1 MKNKLRK
8 RQFFY
13 RMFLVLSVL
22 IFAFL
27 FVLTGILELRALKA
41 QNEKQTAELH
51 DRAMNF
57 SARLNQEVE
66 KFANLAAK
74 LNEVSW
80 VRHVM
85 SDSPILNTGIS
96 GFRRTEIAAEIGIYA
111 SILNRADSLHVVF
124 PRHDQAIGK
133 LGWTT
138 LADCLSEIGI
148 PGAEREKVLF
158 LLRDESRSSVFSVR
172 TGERGFLNSGMLLIQ
187 RIDATTAPRA
197 KLLLFFSERSLLKF
211 LSMDEVQMLESVR
224 FYSSSGEDIYRLQ
237 GDGKNRGVGYTYQ
250 SAFPSMDLR
259 YEIVLRAESAH
270 PLLPL
275 LILFSFLIGSM
286 ALAAGSGWLLT
297 KRMYSPIQQLMTHV
311 GVDAETVGDESEA
324 MSRVFSRLMEDRQR
338 NEQQV
343 QQYLLFARMHYLQRL
358 LWGEYDEERL
368 EAKLREYCIPFTR
381 EMNYAVLLLHVGE
394 KSVARRADLAALVQ
408 GTLAEMGMVY
418 EWVEAR
424 ENEFFAIVYQQ
435 DGETLRQMLEQL
447 ECRCQEMEAYG
458 TGFDVLASAVASGMD
473 ALPILYQGL
482 TEQYQQ
488 KNNLLAHIERRK
500 QYFLPIGWEENL
512 VHDVRAGN
520 ERGMGKTLVLLER
533 ENLRMY
539 GDAAALR
546 HLAVYLLSVIHRLL
560 DETGIDSPDVTAA
573 IGRAIAAS
581 AGAESFAAI
590 RQAFEL
596 LCQERKAQY
605 DRLVPQRAEQVRD
618 YVQAHFCEYSLT
630 QQAVAERFDMTASS
644 MSKLFKSAYGVNFV
658 DYLRN
663 IRVDRAKELMA
674 GGMTN
679 LAQIAKA
686 VGYENDLTFK
696 RAFQKCETLTPHAY
710 LQERARTAHRGV
722 FR

>member
-8 RQFFY
+8 RQYFY

-51 DRAMNF
+51 NRAMNF

-138 LADCLSEIGI
+138 LVGCLSEIGI

-237 GDGKNRGVGYTYQ
+237 GDGKNRGVGYTYL

-447 ECRCQEMEAYG
+447 ECRFQEMEAYG
-458 TGFDVLASAVASGMD
+458 PGFDVLASAVASGMD